1 MDSILLAP
9 PSPAITPW
17 RYRIIAGRG
26 PMRILLVDDHP
37 LMTDVLRTVLGTL
50 DQVAEIR
57 SANDLDSAIAAA
69 SASEPD
75 LVMLDLGMPGFSG
88 VEALRRWRERFPAL
102 PVVVVSGA
110 NEPSTINAALD
121 LGAMGFIPKSA
132 PGEVLLQAVRLVISG
147 AIYVPVEA
155 LNAPQTAAPPTAPLN
170 LSPRQ
175 LEVLALLL
183 KGLSNKLIARKL
195 DISENTTKIHVSAVL
210 DALGVATRTQAVIAA
225 SRLGL
230 HLD

>member
-1 MDSILLAP
+1 
-9 PSPAITPW
+9 
-17 RYRIIAGRG
+17 
-26 PMRILLVDDHP
+26 MRILVVDDHP

-50 DQVAEIR
+50 DQVGEVA
-57 SANDLDSAIAAA
+57 SANDLGAAMA
-69 SASEPD
+69 LAAQREFD
-75 LVMLDLGMPGFSG
+75 LVMLDLGMPGCSG
-88 VEALRRWRERFPAL
+88 VEAVQRWRERFPDL

-110 NEPSTINAALD
+110 SEPSIINAALD

-147 AIYVPVEA
+147 AIYVPLEA
-155 LNAPQTAAPPTAPLN
+155 VHAAPGAPAPRGALD

-175 LEVLALLL
+175 HEVLALLL
-183 KGLSNKLIARKL
+183 KGMSNKLIARKL

-210 DALGVATRTQAVIAA
+210 DALGVSTRTQAVIAA

-230 HLD
+230 RLDS

>member
-1 MDSILLAP
+1 MA
-9 PSPAITPW
+9 
-17 RYRIIAGRG
+17 
-26 PMRILLVDDHP
+26 MRILVVDDHP
-37 LMTDVLRTVLGTL
+37 LMTDVLRMVLGTL
-50 DQVAEIR
+50 DQVAEIKT
-57 SANDLDSAIAAA
+57 ANDLDAACAIAAA
-69 SASEPD
+69 GEFD
-75 LVMLDLGMPGFSG
+75 MVMLDLGLPGCSG
-88 VEALRRWRERFPAL
+88 VEAVARWREKFPAL

-110 NEPSTINAALD
+110 SDPKVINAALD

-155 LNAPQTAAPPTAPLN
+155 LNAPPAPARSAAGLN

-175 LEVLALLL
+175 SEVLSLLL
-183 KGLSNKLIARKL
+183 KGMSNKLIARKL

-230 HLD
+230 RLDS

>member
-1 MDSILLAP
+1 
-9 PSPAITPW
+9 
-17 RYRIIAGRG
+17 
-26 PMRILLVDDHP
+26 MRILVVDDHP

-50 DQVAEIR
+50 DQVAEIK
-57 SANDLDSAIAAA
+57 SANDLDAAFAIAA
-69 SASEPD
+69 SGEFD
-75 LVMLDLGMPGFSG
+75 MVMLDLGMPGCTG
-88 VEALRRWRERFPAL
+88 VEAVEPFRARFPAL
-102 PVVVVSGA
+102 PVVVVSGVSD
-110 NEPSTINAALD
+110 PKVINAALD
-121 LGAMGFIPKSA
+121 RGAMGFIPKSA

-155 LNAPQTAAPPTAPLN
+155 LNAPPLPLHAAAGLN

-175 LEVLALLL
+175 REVLDLLL

-230 HLD
+230 RLDS

>member
-1 MDSILLAP
+1 
-9 PSPAITPW
+9 
-17 RYRIIAGRG
+17 
-26 PMRILLVDDHP
+26 MRILLVDDHP

-50 DQVAEIR
+50 DQVAEIK
-57 SANDLDSAIAAA
+57 SANDLESAIAIA
-69 SASEPD
+69 SAGELD
-75 LVMLDLGMPGFSG
+75 LVMLDLGMPGCSG
-88 VEALRRWRERFPAL
+88 VEAVQRWREKFPAL

-110 NEPSTINAALD
+110 SEPKVINAALD

-155 LNAPQTAAPPTAPLN
+155 LNAPSAAPAAPLD

-175 LEVLALLL
+175 HEVLALLL
-183 KGLSNKLIARKL
+183 KGMSNKLIARKL

-210 DALGVATRTQAVIAA
+210 EALGVATRTQAVIAA

-230 HLD
+230 RLEP